1 MQIATFNFSTL
12 SKRFFISMSV
22 ILSMMAFSV
31 SAQSKI
37 VTGKVIDPNGQPAA
51 LVTVELVNQGNHT
64 LLGTTTDMNGEFTLE
79 VKNFKS
85 YNLKFSYLGYD
96 NQLTALGTRN
106 FVHVQMLKSGKLF
119 DENNVSEANKIGL
132 NE

>member
-1 MQIATFNFSTL
+1 MHVATFNFSIS
-12 SKRFFISMSV
+12 SKRMFIFITLV
-22 ILSMMAFSV
+22 LSMIAVSV
-31 SAQSKI
+31 SGQSKI

-51 LVTVELVNQGNHT
+51 LVTVELVNQSNHT
-64 LLGTTTDMNGEFTLE
+64 LAGTTTDMNGEFTIE

-96 NQLTALGTRN
+96 NQTTALGTRN

-119 DENNVSEANKIGL
+119 DENNVSDANKIGL
-132 NE
+132 NK